1 MVREKIFNLRK
12 KKKPS
17 SNQWLLRHMND
28 PYVHK
33 AQAKGYRCRSVFKLE
48 EIDKKFRILKPGMHV
63 LDLGCA
69 PGGWCQWTLPLIG
82 KKGFLMGIDL
92 LQMDPLPGM
101 EFIRGDIT
109 DPVTQQDM
117 AQAIMARC
125 MQKNIDITLP
135 SESEPYEAKGSES
148 VRLFD
153 VILSDMAPSLTGHAP
168 TDRVQMDGLLSVVWQ
183 VAQTWL
189 APGGALIVKVYHG
202 DMMSVVGGSFSLKKY
217 IKPDSSRPE
226 SREIYMVATG
236 FKGGT
241 RYDAV

>member
-17 SNQWLLRHMND
+17 SSQWLLRHMND

-69 PGGWCQWTLPLIG
+69 PGGWCQWTVPLIG

-153 VILSDMAPSLTGHAP
+153 VILNSFLI
-168 TDRVQMDGLLSVVWQ
+168 RLL
-183 VAQTWL
+183 
-189 APGGALIVKVYHG
+189 
-202 DMMSVVGGSFSLKKY
+202 
-217 IKPDSSRPE
+217 DSSYSLRIRLVGIRIRLSILNDNIE
-226 SREIYMVATG
+226 
-236 FKGGT
+236 FHC
-241 RYDAV
+241 

>member
-33 AQAKGYRCRSVFKLE
+33 AQSKGYRCRSVFKLE

-109 DPVTQQDM
+109 EPATQHAM

-125 MQKNIDITLP
+125 MPKNNDAALLR
-135 SESEPYEAKGSES
+135 ESEPHETRESES

-183 VAQTWL
+183 VAQNWL

-202 DMMSVVGGSFSLKKY
+202 DMMSVVSGSFSLKKY
-217 IKPDSSRPE
+217 MKPDSSRPE

-241 RYDAV
+241 RHGPL

>member
-109 DPVTQQDM
+109 EPVTQHAM

-125 MQKNIDITLP
+125 VPKNNDAALLP
-135 SESEPYEAKGSES
+135 ESEPHETRESES

-183 VAQTWL
+183 VAQNWL

-202 DMMSVVGGSFSLKKY
+202 DMMSVVSGSFSLKKY
-217 IKPDSSRPE
+217 MKPDSSRPE

-241 RYDAV
+241 RHGPL

>member
-92 LQMDPLPGM
+92 LQMDPLPGV

-109 DPVTQQDM
+109 EQATQQVM
-117 AQAIMARC
+117 AQTIMTRC
-125 MQKNIDITLP
+125 SQEKP
-135 SESEPYEAKGSES
+135 ES

-189 APGGALIVKVYHG
+189 APGGSLVVKVYHG

-217 IKPDSSRPE
+217 MKPDSSRPE
-226 SREIYMVATG
+226 SREIYMVAMG
-236 FKGGT
+236 FKGET
-241 RYDAV
+241 RHDAV